1 MARVLVLNT
10 GSSSTKVALYEDDR
24 EVWRETVRHDYDE
37 IRRLK
42 TVKEH
47 LRFRER
53 VIREILERRGV
64 KGDGVDAVA
73 VIGGLLKPLRSGTY
87 VVNERMV
94 LDLYESRRGF
104 HASNLSGIIGYDL
117 ARRWGVKAY
126 TVDPVSVD
134 EMDPVAR
141 YSGHPA
147 LPRYSLSHAL
157 NTKAVAKRWAKENG
171 RRYDG
176 SNLIVI
182 HLGSGITV
190 SAHRGG
196 RMVDITNSME
206 EGPFSVERTG
216 TLPVMSLAKLC
227 FSGKYSYDEVRR
239 MIFGEGGMWAYL
251 GEKDFR
257 KVMGRVRDGDK
268 KAKEVV
274 DAMLYQ
280 IGKEAGG
287 MAAVL
292 EGKVDALIIT
302 GGMAHEEYVVES
314 LKRRLSFIAPIHVY
328 PGEDELR
335 ALAEGVLRVLRGEEE
350 ALNYE

>member
-53 VIREILERRGV
+53 VIREILERKGV

-257 KVMGRVRDGDK
+257 KVMERVRDGDK

-292 EGKVDALIIT
+292 EGKVDVLIIT